1 MMENNSDSGC
11 SDFEIFFRKFNAYQY
26 YYDSIPMQRF
36 SFFKYVNLTN
46 FSRFTINCSS
56 FDFKYGTAT
65 KNHISKDNSL
75 IINEMLY
82 ASELYH
88 LKIFVQIP
96 INI

>member
-11 SDFEIFFRKFNAYQY
+11 SD
-26 YYDSIPMQRF
+26 
-36 SFFKYVNLTN
+36 YVNLTN
-46 FSRFTINCSS
+46 FSRFTTNCSS

-88 LKIFVQIP
+88 LKILVQIP
-96 INI
+96 INIFKKLSESHKFDFRIRILPKKIRIF

>member
-1 MMENNSDSGC
+1 MIFGANIVINIMENNSDSGC
-11 SDFEIFFRKFNAYQY
+11 SDFEVECVEIC
-26 YYDSIPMQRF
+26 
-36 SFFKYVNLTN
+36 FFKYVNLTN
-46 FSRFTINCSS
+46 FSRFTTNCSS
-56 FDFKYGTAT
+56 FDFKYWTAT